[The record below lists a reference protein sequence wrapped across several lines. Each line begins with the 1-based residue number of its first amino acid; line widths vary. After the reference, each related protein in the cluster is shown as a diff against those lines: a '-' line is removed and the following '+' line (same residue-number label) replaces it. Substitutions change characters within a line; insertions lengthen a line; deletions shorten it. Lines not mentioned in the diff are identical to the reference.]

1 MNPRAVE
8 YLRRL
13 IADGVIER
21 RLGPLS
27 QDLAR
32 DEGIGRINGARVL
45 YTALDHAKARNLLV
59 SRGFDVQAPQQA
71 YSRSDAPPGG
81 SEKAGALRVSDDL
94 VAVVTIGIPAIPTP
108 TGGMLALT
116 SKVALALPYEVLLV
130 CENLEPLLQLHAYG
144 WLSEFLRGRAA
155 LAVFRGGPGYFR
167 TDVVANLMRRDTRP
181 TLAFF
186 DFDPKGL
193 SMAASVPRREAL
205 CLPPWPQLQ
214 ADVLK
219 NHRTN
224 LFVQSV
230 DACRAHLDRGGHG
243 PEIATAWTRL
253 KELNQGL
260 DQEHFPR
267 HIRHRGQPLLAAP
280 LPHHPACGSAP
291 GGSRV

>member
-45 YTALDHAKARNLLV
+45 YTAIDHAKARNLLV

-94 VAVVTIGIPAIPTP
+94 VAVVTIGIPAILTP

-167 TDVVANLMRRDTRP
+167 TDVVATLMRRDTRP

-205 CLPPWPQLQ
+205 CLPPWEQLQ
-214 ADVLK
+214 AAVLK
-219 NHRTN
+219 NHRTK

-230 DACRAHLDRGGHG
+230 DACRPHLDRGDHG
-243 PEIATAWTRL
+243 PEIATAWVRL
-253 KELNQGL
+253 KELSKGL

-267 HIRHRGQPLLAAP
+267 QKNQSPPRLTLDGL
-280 LPHHPACGSAP
+280 GSM
-291 GGSRV
+291 S

>member
-8 YLRRL
+8 YVRRL
-13 IADGVIER
+13 IADGASER
-21 RLGPLS
+21 RLGPQAL
-27 QDLAR
+27 DLAK
-32 DEGIGRINGARVL
+32 DEGIGRIHGARVL
-45 YTALDHAKARNLLV
+45 YTAHDHVKARNLLI
-59 SRGFDVQAPQQA
+59 SRGFDAQAPQQA

-81 SEKAGALRVSDDL
+81 SEKSGALRVSDDL
-94 VAVVTIGIPAIPTP
+94 VAVVTVGMPNVPVP
-108 TGGMLALT
+108 TGGMLAIT
-116 SKVALALPYEVLLV
+116 SQAAQTLPYEVLLV
-130 CENLEPLLQLHAYG
+130 CENLEPLLQLHTYR
-144 WLSEFLRGRAA
+144 WLDKFLRGRAT

-167 TDVVANLMRRDTRP
+167 TDVVAALLRRDTRP

-205 CLPPWPQLQ
+205 CLPPWEHLQ
-214 ADVLK
+214 AAALK
-219 NHRTN
+219 NRRVN

-230 DACRAHLDRGGHG
+230 DVCRAHLDSGGHG

-267 HIRHRGQPLLAAP
+267 HKNQSPSRSTLDG
-280 LPHHPACGSAP
+280 P
-291 GGSRV
+291 GAVS